1 MLLFIIKSQYSSVA
15 YILILPTVV
24 LVVTS
29 VLCVSV
35 LFCVPIAKN
44 VPAHLCFL
52 VQNKWEVLHFSG

>member
-1 MLLFIIKSQYSSVA
+1 MKSQYSGVA
-15 YILILPTVV
+15 HILTLLAVV

-44 VPAHLCFL
+44 MPAHLCFL